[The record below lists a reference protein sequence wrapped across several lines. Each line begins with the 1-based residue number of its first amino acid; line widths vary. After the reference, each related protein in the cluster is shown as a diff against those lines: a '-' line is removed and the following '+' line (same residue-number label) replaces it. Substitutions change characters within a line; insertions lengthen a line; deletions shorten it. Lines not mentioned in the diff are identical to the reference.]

1 VTVNAITASN
11 LRRLIPASAVAVV
24 LAISYLGPLPS
35 FASSGGV
42 GYNCGV
48 KGIGYKVNGKA
59 CPNRPFPGH
68 GKGITKF
75 TGTSPVESVG
85 AETVGTDT
93 STTSESSTASETG
106 GGASAQGKGHGH
118 GKSHGHGLGSGK

>member
-1 VTVNAITASN
+1 MNAITATN

-68 GKGITKF
+68 GIGITKF
-75 TGTSPVESVG
+75 TGTSPIKSVG
-85 AETVGTDT
+85 AETLSSDN
-93 STTSESSTASETG
+93 STTPAVG
-106 GGASAQGKGHGH
+106 GDTSAQGKGHGKGH
-118 GKSHGHGLGSGK
+118 GRAKSHK

>member
-1 VTVNAITASN
+1 MNAITATN
-11 LRRLIPASAVAVV
+11 LRRLIPASVIAIV
-24 LAISYLGPLPS
+24 LALSYLAPLPS

-59 CPNRPFPGH
+59 CPNRPFPGQ

-75 TGTSPVESVG
+75 TGTSPLESIG
-85 AETVGTDT
+85 AETLSDDNG
-93 STTSESSTASETG
+93 TTSQGAAVEQNS
-106 GGASAQGKGHGH
+106 ASAKLHGN
-118 GKSHGHGLGSGK
+118 GKSHGHGKNHHND

>member
-1 VTVNAITASN
+1 VNAITATN
-11 LRRLIPASAVAVV
+11 LRGLIPASVIAIV
-24 LAISYLGPLPS
+24 LALSYLAPLPS

-75 TGTSPVESVG
+75 TGTSPVKSVG
-85 AETVGTDT
+85 AETVSTDT
-93 STTSESSTASETG
+93 STSDSTSTTSQSGVDTT
-106 GGASAQGKGHGH
+106 AQGKGHG
-118 GKSHGHGLGSGK
+118 KGHGRGKGHK

>member
-1 VTVNAITASN
+1 MNAITATN

-59 CPNRPFPGH
+59 CPNRPFPGQ
-68 GKGITKF
+68 GNGITKF
-75 TGTSPVESVG
+75 TRTSAVKSVST
-85 AETVGTDT
+85 ETVST
-93 STTSESSTASETG
+93 STDLGTTPEARAVAGT
-106 GGASAQGKGHGH
+106 QGKGHGN
-118 GKSHGHGLGSGK
+118 GHGRGHAKD

>member
-1 VTVNAITASN
+1 MNAITATN

-48 KGIGYKVNGKA
+48 KGIGYKVNGMA
-59 CPNRPFPGH
+59 CPNRPFPGK

-75 TGTSPVESVG
+75 TGTSPVKSVG
-85 AETVGTDT
+85 AETVSTDT
-93 STTSESSTASETG
+93 STTSEVSGDSSTQS
-106 GGASAQGKGHGH
+106 KGHGH
-118 GKSHGHGLGSGK
+118 GRGLGQGKSHK